1 MRAEWTGATRVSELG
16 DTCPAMCVIAG
27 SRIQGISG
35 TLFLQFQTTEAP
47 SHRATG
53 ASFPFQD
60 PRLEEMLFRYRAR
73 SYPETLDDDE
83 RVRWETYRWERLND
97 PAVAG
102 FTLRDFAREIERVN
116 QVALS
121 DRDRQILEELVM
133 YVEAMMPAQ
142 AFD

>member
-1 MRAEWTGATRVSELG
+1 
-16 DTCPAMCVIAG
+16 
-27 SRIQGISG
+27 
-35 TLFLQFQTTEAP
+35 
-47 SHRATG
+47 
-53 ASFPFQD
+53 
-60 PRLEEMLFRYRAR
+60 MLFRYRAR

-83 RVRWETYRWERLND
+83 RVRWEAYRWERLND

-102 FTLRDFAREIERVN
+102 FTLRDFAREIERFN